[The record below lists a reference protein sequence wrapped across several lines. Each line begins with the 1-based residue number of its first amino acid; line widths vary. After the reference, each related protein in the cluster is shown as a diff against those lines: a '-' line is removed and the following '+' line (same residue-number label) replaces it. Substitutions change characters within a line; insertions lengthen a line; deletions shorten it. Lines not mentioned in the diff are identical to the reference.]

1 VRRAKGEKKR
11 RRELLEKRRGTNA
24 SLYLAE
30 GVGVADEASLDAIP
44 DTAGGE
50 WDHGAAKLEGVIHR
64 CIFYR
69 LWL

>member
-1 VRRAKGEKKR
+1 VRRAKGEKK
-11 RRELLEKRRGTNA
+11 EKERVVGKAAGDERVFIPGR
-24 SLYLAE
+24 

-64 CIFYR
+64 
-69 LWL
+69 LPGLP